1 MWEALTDIRL
11 ISCSRVSIS
20 ELWFLLSSRNVP
32 DLPRA
37 LGDSEYFCICAWY
50 RSRLEANPEDVPAPD
65 NSELDLHGQDLTA
78 PLSASPSTC
87 QAAADESSSVPS
99 DRQIDSVD
107 VRQSPEISYIT
118 RDSMDDAHAPRRSL
132 EELSRSLVRGVTL
145 RPTRTHVA
153 SAGVLRQATPG
164 RVSFVR
170 LTPETGSPD
179 SVPGEELE
187 SIQQREIPL
196 SDTPGI
202 ISSKYGPLG
211 KHCVQYSAAGC

>member
-1 MWEALTDIRL
+1 VSRFDANVNFTGEEFSSAMWEALTYIRL

-20 ELWFLLSSRNVP
+20 ELLFLLSSRNVP

-37 LGDSEYFCICAWY
+37 LGDSEYFRICAWC
-50 RSRLEANPEDVPAPD
+50 RSRLEENPEDVPAPD

-78 PLSASPSTC
+78 PLSAFPSTC

-170 LTPETGSPD
+170 LTPETGIPD
-179 SVPGEELE
+179 SVPGEDLE
-187 SIQQREIPL
+187 SFQQ
-196 SDTPGI
+196 
-202 ISSKYGPLG
+202 
-211 KHCVQYSAAGC
+211 